1 MFQLEAPASTIETG
15 TRETTH
21 RHWCELC
28 DRMLPT
34 FAPVGGGSGLCA
46 RCAARLALLR
56 DCQAMQ
62 IGARIAAVLALRGP
76 LASDLVALRLGQAAA
91 EGRLDAR
98 LAAAAG
104 IATGSHPCP
113 VCGMRH
119 RLEAGAARCCAALDG
134 QQLEPSDPAAAD
146 QRPDIGDDD
155 LVALAADLVHA
166 FELVELDADLVGA
179 GLADDLQ
186 GRA

>member
-1 MFQLEAPASTIETG
+1 MFQLESPISTHETG
-15 TRETTH
+15 TR
-21 RHWCELC
+21 RAWCELC

-76 LASDLVALRLGQAAA
+76 LASDLVVLRLGQAAA

-104 IATGSHPCP
+104 IVTGSHPCP
-113 VCGMRH
+113 VCGMSH
-119 RLEAGAARCCAALDG
+119 HLPAAAVACCAALVDVHL
-134 QQLEPSDPAAAD
+134 QLE
-146 QRPDIGDDD
+146 G
-155 LVALAADLVHA
+155 
-166 FELVELDADLVGA
+166 ADLVGLE
-179 GLADDLQ
+179 LADDQ
-186 GRA
+186 QDRA